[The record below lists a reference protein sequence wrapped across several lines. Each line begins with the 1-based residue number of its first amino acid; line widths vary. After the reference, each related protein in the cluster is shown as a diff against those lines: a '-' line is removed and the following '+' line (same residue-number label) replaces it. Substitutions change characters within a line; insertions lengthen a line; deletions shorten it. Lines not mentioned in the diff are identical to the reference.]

1 MAKRACVVVDSLLV
15 PSTPI
20 EEVEGWRQ
28 PTRAAGPFVW
38 KAARLL
44 SVHLDRGAKLKQ
56 VNAFMSKEEPSIS
69 LEAYLVRLCDRMD
82 LSEECV
88 SVALLYVDSIV
99 RGQRYCL
106 SSLSVHRILLTAS
119 VLALIWLE
127 DDLQC
132 WSRVAH
138 FGGIRIEELAVLV
151 ELFLAELA
159 WSLYVQPEAVQE
171 VRRFV
176 HALSIPA
183 ALR

>member
-1 MAKRACVVVDSLLV
+1 MAKRACDVDSLLV
-15 PSTPI
+15 SSTPI
-20 EEVEGWRQ
+20 EGVVGWRE

-44 SVHLDRGAKLKQ
+44 SVHLDRGAKLQ
-56 VNAFMSKEEPSIS
+56 QINAFVSREEPSIS

-88 SVALLYVDSIV
+88 SLALLYVDNIV
-99 RGQRYCL
+99 RGQRYFL
-106 SSLSVHRILLTAS
+106 SRLSVHRILLTAS
-119 VLALIWLE
+119 ALALIWLE
-127 DDLQC
+127 DDLQS

-138 FGGIRIEELAVLV
+138 IGGVRIEELASLV

-183 ALR
+183 ELC